1 MTFRTRV
8 NPLVNAL
15 RSRAGKRLR
24 FVADRL
30 DPDHAPRWSGYT
42 FVLDHA
48 NRPIFHQ
55 GDRRAGCMLWY
66 LGHEERE
73 KAYPIEGSG
82 HASGGWA
89 TSNRFAHVPTSGP
102 VEYSGD
108 WGQTHYDENG
118 EIPNADHPARRHVED
133 MIADAARIIG
143 ARRGGIAYPRIAGN
157 QPDSIE
163 GGR

>member
-42 FVLDHA
+42 FVLDRDS
-48 NRPIFHQ
+48 RPIFHQ

-157 QPDSIE
+157 RPDSIE